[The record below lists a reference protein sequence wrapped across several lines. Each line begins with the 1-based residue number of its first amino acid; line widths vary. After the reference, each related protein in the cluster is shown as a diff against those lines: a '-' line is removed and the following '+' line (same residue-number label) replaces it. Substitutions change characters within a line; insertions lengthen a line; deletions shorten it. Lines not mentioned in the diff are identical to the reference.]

1 MHIFLFLYNIMAA
14 FDFSELIKRAIKY
27 IVEGIIVALAAYVI
41 PKKSL
46 NIEEVVVIALTAA
59 ATFSVLDVF
68 IPSVGTS
75 ARNGL
80 GLSVGVGL
88 AGGLP
93 LAPI

>member
-1 MHIFLFLYNIMAA
+1 MSG

-46 NIEEVVVIALTAA
+46 NVEEVVVIALTAA

-68 IPSVGTS
+68 IPSMGVGARSGTS
-75 ARNGL
+75 LAIGA
-80 GLSVGVGL
+80 GL

-93 LAPI
+93 IAPM